1 MHSDKT
7 IVQDLVNLLVQ
18 RGLQHVVISPGS
30 RHAPLSLTFFHHPD
44 VTVHVIPDER
54 AAGYFALGMAQYTR
68 RPIALVCT
76 SGTAVANYGAAAA
89 EAFYQQL
96 PLIFLSADRPQEWVD
111 QGDGQTI
118 RQSGILDLHVRASF
132 DLRQDDDHPDVRWH
146 NQRMI
151 NEAWEAATDVPSGPV
166 HLNVGLREPLY
177 GLLEVSNGMAKARK
191 RLRGTPKLD
200 DAQLASLATE
210 FSRYERVLVI
220 AGQHPPL
227 PELQSAVATLS
238 TLPNVL
244 VLSETTSN
252 LSTGE
257 FVGCIDRLIMT
268 FDDEDIRAFVPELL
282 ITFGGQIIS
291 KKIKALLRKHLEGPH
306 WHISP
311 EGVGMDT
318 FQKLSVVV
326 ESDIAQVLSRLSTQ
340 SCTGTYHSDYY
351 PRHTALSTLQQDV
364 AEDMGWSDLQVFNR
378 LLPRLPE
385 HSILQMGNSSVVRY
399 IQLFDQRS
407 DIQYFGNRGTSGIDG
422 CTSTAAGMAALSDRT
437 VTLISGDIAFLY
449 DINGLWHRENHQ
461 KLRIVV
467 INNGGG
473 NIFRIIDGPSS
484 TEALE
489 TIFEARHGQNVEHL
503 AAHFGLDYR
512 SADSAKAL
520 DDALTWL
527 YEGEQCRIVEVFT
540 KDIASDEVLKAS
552 FRETK
557 KRLKQ
562 E

>member
-7 IVQDLVNLLVQ
+7 IVQDLVTMLVQ

-30 RHAPLSLTFFHHPD
+30 RHAPLSLSFFHHPD
-44 VTVHVIPDER
+44 IQTHVVPDER

-68 RPIALVCT
+68 QPVALVCT

-96 PLIFLSADRPQEWVD
+96 PLLFLSADRPQEWVD

-118 RQSGILDLHVRASF
+118 RQSGLLALHTRASF

-146 NQRMI
+146 NRRMI
-151 NEAWEAATDVPSGPV
+151 NEAWEAATDVSMGPV
-166 HLNVGLREPLY
+166 HLNIGLREPLY
-177 GLLEVSNGMAKARK
+177 DLLETSTGHAQARQ

-200 DAQLASLATE
+200 DIQLKTLAEEFASY
-210 FSRYERVLVI
+210 RRVLVI
-220 AGQHPPL
+220 AGQHPPDAN
-227 PELQSAVATLS
+227 LQSAVAALS
-238 TLPNVL
+238 KLPNVL

-252 LSTGE
+252 LSEGE
-257 FVGCIDRLIMT
+257 LVGCIDRLIMT
-268 FDDEDIRAFVPELL
+268 FNEDDIRAFVPELL

-291 KKIKALLRKHLEGPH
+291 KKIKALLRKRFTGQQ

-326 ESDIAQVLSRLSTQ
+326 ESEIAQVLHRLSNEV
-340 SCTGTYHSDYY
+340 CKGAYHGDFY
-351 PRHTALSTLQQDV
+351 PRHLALSALQQEV
-364 AEDMGWSDLQVFNR
+364 AEDLGWSDLQVFNH
-378 LLPRLPE
+378 LLPQLPAN
-385 HSILQMGNSSVVRY
+385 SILQMGNSSVVRY
-399 IQLFDQRS
+399 IQLFDQRR
-407 DIQYFGNRGTSGIDG
+407 DLQYFGNRGTSGIDG
-422 CTSTAAGMAALSDRT
+422 CTSTAAGMAVLSDRP
-437 VTLISGDIAFLY
+437 VTLVTGDIAFLY
-449 DINGLWHRENHQ
+449 DINGLWHQEDISR
-461 KLRIVV
+461 LRIIV

-473 NIFRIIDGPSS
+473 NIFRIIEGPSS
-484 TEALE
+484 TDALE
-489 TIFEARHGQNVEHL
+489 TVFEARHHQNAAHL
-503 AAHFGLDYR
+503 AAHFGLAYQ
-512 SADSAKAL
+512 AVDSAKAL
-520 DDALTWL
+520 DDALTWI

-540 KDIASDEVLKAS
+540 RDIASDEVLKAS